1 MKLDQDISVRIVVGK
16 ILDDW
21 FSILGGTKYEFYFF
35 FWLQFIETLPS
46 EFQPTI
52 QNYGDV

>member
-35 FWLQFIETLPS
+35 FFGYSL
-46 EFQPTI
+46 
-52 QNYGDV
+52 